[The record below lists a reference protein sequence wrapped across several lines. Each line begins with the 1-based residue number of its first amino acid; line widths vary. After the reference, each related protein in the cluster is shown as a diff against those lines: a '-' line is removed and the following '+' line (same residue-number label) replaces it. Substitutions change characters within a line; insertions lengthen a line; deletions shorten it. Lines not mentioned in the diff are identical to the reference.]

1 MDSCIAARSDDMIK
15 ANFVA
20 IKATV
25 TGCLL
30 MGFSVA
36 ALAQAKPVPEIDFL
50 TWPAARYQHYYESS
64 NYIAEQWR
72 KLGLK
77 VKLNAAGFP
86 NPMLAMWFKD
96 HQFDAVLSVL
106 SGSPIRMEPDF
117 FTNAQFN
124 SRSAAPGDW
133 NVGSFSNAKVDEI
146 GNQQIKIYDVET
158 RRPLIHQIQS
168 VLAEEQPEGLISSV
182 LHTTAMNTNTAAL
195 EAFEPSADGIRSIW
209 NLLKLESKTPQKLVR
224 LGWTIDQA
232 SWNPLVARTLEDLD
246 RLGMVYDR
254 LIVVGTDGKPR
265 MWAAESLKVVDPLTI
280 EVKLRSGLAF
290 SDGKPLT
297 AEDVRFTFDY
307 MQKNEAVYFKKYLE
321 KIVSVETIGASGVRF
336 KLAEPYAPFILNT
349 LGQVL
354 ILPKHVWADVVAR
367 EKLNKPQDYRNQ
379 PLVGSGP
386 YRLRHWKEGQ
396 ETYLER
402 NEKHFAQPK
411 SDLAMIVFGSGEVLA
426 ASLKKGSIDVSLQPL
441 VPTVLDEFKKEK
453 HLRLFRTQSNG
464 YMSVRYNVARPPFD
478 NKAFRQALSH
488 AIPYEAIIDE
498 VLNGDGGR
506 TASAITPT
514 NAYWHNAS
522 IKPIVFNIE
531 RARAILKAGGFSWAP
546 DGSLLMPAR

>member
-1 MDSCIAARSDDMIK
+1 MIQNK
-15 ANFVA
+15 FVA
-20 IKATV
+20 INATL

-30 MGFSVA
+30 MGFSAA

-50 TWPAARYQHYYESS
+50 TWPAAKYQHYYESS

-106 SGSPIRMEPDF
+106 SGSPLRTEPDF

-124 SRSAAPGDW
+124 SRSSAPGDW
-133 NVGSFSNAKVDEI
+133 NVGSFSNAKVDEV

-158 RRPLIHQIQS
+158 RRPLIHQMQTI
-168 VLAEEQPEGLISSV
+168 LADEQPEGLISSV
-182 LHTTAMNTNTAAL
+182 VNTTAMNTNTAAI
-195 EAFEPSADGIRSIW
+195 EGFEPSSDGIRSIW

-246 RLGMVYDR
+246 RLGLVYDR
-254 LIVVGTDGKPR
+254 LIVVGPDGKPR

-280 EVKLRSGLAF
+280 EVKIRNGLMF

-297 AEDVRFTFDY
+297 AEDVRFTFDF
-307 MQKNEAVYFKKYLE
+307 MLKNEAVYFKKYLE
-321 KIVSVETIGASGVRF
+321 KIVSVEVVGGTGVRF
-336 KLAEPYAPFILNT
+336 KLSEPYAPFILNT

-354 ILPKHVWADVVAR
+354 ILPKHVWADVVTR
-367 EKLNKPQDYRNQ
+367 EKLKQPQDFRNQ

-396 ETYLER
+396 ETYLEH
-402 NEKHFAQPK
+402 NDKHFAKPK

-464 YMSVRYNVARPPFD
+464 YMSVRYNVAHPPFN
-478 NKAFRQALSH
+478 NKAFRQALSQ
-488 AIPYEAIIDE
+488 AIPYESIIDE

-522 IKPIVFNIE
+522 IKPIEFNLE
-531 RARAILKAGGFSWAP
+531 RARATLKAAGFTWAA
-546 DGSLLMPAR
+546 DGALLMPAR

>member
-1 MDSCIAARSDDMIK
+1 MTDTKTLA
-15 ANFVA
+15 F
-20 IKATV
+20 KATLFGTLL
-25 TGCLL
+25 TGF
-30 MGFSVA
+30 MGTVW
-36 ALAQAKPVPEIDFL
+36 AQAKPVPEIDFL
-50 TWPAARYQHYYESS
+50 TWPAAKYQHYFESS

-124 SRSAAPGDW
+124 SKSAAPGDW
-133 NVGSFSNAKVDEI
+133 NVGSFSSSKVDEI
-146 GNQQIKIYDVET
+146 GNQQIKVYDIET

-168 VLAEEQPEGLISSV
+168 VLADEQPEGLISSV
-182 LHTTAMNTNTAAL
+182 VNTTAMNTNTAAIDG
-195 EAFEPSADGIRSIW
+195 FEPSSDGIRSIW
-209 NLLKLESKTPQKLVR
+209 NLLKLESRTPQKLVR
-224 LGWTIDQA
+224 LGWTIDQG
-232 SWNPLVARTLEDLD
+232 SWNPLVARTLEDLE
-246 RLGMVYDR
+246 RLGLVYDR

-265 MWAAESLKVVDPLTI
+265 MWAAESLKVVDPVTI
-280 EVKLRSGLAF
+280 EVKLRNGLMF

-297 AEDVRFTFDY
+297 AEDVRFTVEY
-307 MQKNEAVYFKKYLE
+307 MQKNDAVYFKKYLE
-321 KIVSVETIGASGVRF
+321 KIVSVETMGTTGVRF

-354 ILPKHVWADVVAR
+354 ILPKHIWADVVTR
-367 EKLNKPQDYRNQ
+367 EKLKQPQDFRNQ

-441 VPTVLDEFKKEK
+441 VPTVLEEFKKEK
-453 HLRLFRTQSNG
+453 HLRLFRTQSNV

-488 AIPYEAIIDE
+488 AIPYESIIEE

-522 IKPIVFNIE
+522 IKPITFNIE
-531 RARAILKAGGFSWAP
+531 RARAILKAAGYSWAA

>member
-158 RRPLIHQIQS
+158 RRPLIHQIQT
-168 VLAEEQPEGLISSV
+168 VLADEQPEGLISSV
-182 LHTTAMNTNTAAL
+182 VNTTAMNTNTAAL
-195 EAFEPSADGIRSIW
+195 EGFEPSADGIRSIW

-265 MWAAESLKVVDPLTI
+265 MWAAESLKVVNPLTI

-379 PLVGSGP
+379 PLVCSGP

-488 AIPYEAIIDE
+488 AIPYEAIIEE

-522 IKPIVFNIE
+522 IKPIAFSIE

>member
-1 MDSCIAARSDDMIK
+1 ML
-15 ANFVA
+15 
-20 IKATV
+20 
-25 TGCLL
+25 GCSAGA
-30 MGFSVA
+30 M
-36 ALAQAKPVPEIDFL
+36 AQAKPVPEIDFL

-64 NYIAEQWR
+64 SYIAEQWR
-72 KLGLK
+72 KLGVK

-86 NPMLAMWFKD
+86 NPMLAMWFNT

-124 SRSAAPGDW
+124 SRSTAPGDW
-133 NVGSFSNAKVDEI
+133 NVGSFANAKVDEI
-146 GNQQIKIYDVET
+146 GSQQLKIYDIET
-158 RRPLIHQIQS
+158 RRPLIHQMQS
-168 VLAEEQPEGLISSV
+168 ILADEQPEGLISSV
-182 LHTTAMNTNTAAL
+182 VNTTAMNTNTAAL
-195 EAFEPSADGIRSIW
+195 EGFEPSADGIRSVW

-246 RLGMVYDR
+246 RLGLVYDR
-254 LIVVGTDGKPR
+254 LIVVGPDGKPR

-280 EVKLRSGLAF
+280 EVKLRSSLAF

-297 AEDVRFTFDY
+297 AEDVRFTFEY
-307 MQKNEAVYFKKYLE
+307 MQKNDAVYFKKYLE
-321 KIVSVETIGASGVRF
+321 KIVSVETIGATGVRF
-336 KLAEPYAPFILNT
+336 KLVEPYAPFILNT

-354 ILPKHVWADVVAR
+354 ILPKHVWADLTAR
-367 EKLNKPQDYRNQ
+367 EKLAKPQDYRNQ

-441 VPTVLDEFKKEK
+441 VPTVVDEFKKEPY
-453 HLRLFRTQSNG
+453 LRLFRTQSNG
-464 YMSVRYNVARPPFD
+464 YMSVRYNTARPPFD

-488 AIPYEAIIDE
+488 AIPYEAIISE
-498 VLNGDGGR
+498 VLNGDGGAPR
-506 TASAITPT
+506 PRSRPPTHIGTTPASSRSRST
-514 NAYWHNAS
+514 S
-522 IKPIVFNIE
+522 IGRV
-531 RARAILKAGGFSWAP
+531 RS
-546 DGSLLMPAR
+546 

>member
-1 MDSCIAARSDDMIK
+1 MTKHA
-15 ANFVA
+15 FVA
-20 IKATV
+20 IKATL

-30 MGFSVA
+30 TGISAA

-50 TWPAARYQHYYESS
+50 TWPAAKYQHYYESS

-96 HQFDAVLSVL
+96 HQFDTVLSVL
-106 SGSPIRMEPDF
+106 SGSPLRTEPDF

-133 NVGSFSNAKVDEI
+133 NVGSFSNAKVDEV
-146 GNQQIKIYDVET
+146 GNQQIKIYDVQT
-158 RRPLIHQIQS
+158 RRPLIHQLQAI
-168 VLAEEQPEGLISSV
+168 LADEQPEGLISSV
-182 LHTTAMNTNTAAL
+182 VNTTAMNTNTAAI
-195 EAFEPSADGIRSIW
+195 EGFEPSSDGIRSFW
-209 NLLKLESKTPQKLVR
+209 NLLRLESRTPQKLVR

-246 RLGMVYDR
+246 RLGLVYDR
-254 LIVVGTDGKPR
+254 LIVVGADGKPR

-280 EVKLRSGLAF
+280 EVKIRDGLMF

-297 AEDVRFTFDY
+297 AEDVRFTFDF
-307 MQKNEAVYFKKYLE
+307 MHKNNAVYFKKYLE
-321 KIVSVETIGASGVRF
+321 QIVSVETVGASGVRF
-336 KLAEPYAPFILNT
+336 KLSEPYAPFILNT

-354 ILPKHVWADVVAR
+354 ILPKHVWADVVTR
-367 EKLNKPQDYRNQ
+367 EKLKQPQDYRNQ

-402 NEKHFAQPK
+402 NEKHFGKPK

-441 VPTVLDEFKKEK
+441 VPTVVDEFKKEK
-453 HLRLFRTQSNG
+453 HLRLFRTESNG
-464 YMSVRYNVARPPFD
+464 YMSVRYNVARPPFN
-478 NKAFRQALSH
+478 NKAFRQALSQ
-488 AIPYEAIIDE
+488 AIPYEAIIEE

-522 IKPIVFNIE
+522 IKPIEFNLE
-531 RARAILKAGGFSWAP
+531 RARATLKAAGFSWAA
-546 DGSLLMPAR
+546 DGALLMPAR